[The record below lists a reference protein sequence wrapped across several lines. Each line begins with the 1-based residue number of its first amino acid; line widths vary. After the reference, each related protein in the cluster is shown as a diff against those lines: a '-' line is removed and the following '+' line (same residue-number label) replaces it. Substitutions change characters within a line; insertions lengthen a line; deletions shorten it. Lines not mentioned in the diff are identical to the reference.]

1 MRDRGLNGG
10 IQKGFTLVEALVA
23 ILVLS
28 LGLLGVAAM
37 QLKAMQGAHMS
48 YQRSLATVIAM
59 DANERLWTALAGTGG
74 TCPTGAEVQE
84 QWRTHWGAKLPGL
97 SESSIGVQGDC
108 EFLITVTWDEDRFA
122 DEGDVSTL
130 TYYTRL
136 PEEAAAP

>member
-1 MRDRGLNGG
+1 MNGC

-59 DANERLWTALAGTGG
+59 DANERLWAALAGTGG
-74 TCPTGAEVQE
+74 ACPDGVAVQG
-84 QWRTHWGAKLPGL
+84 QWRTHWGSKLPGL
-97 SESSIGVQGDC
+97 SASTIGGQGDC
-108 EFLITVTWDEDRFA
+108 EFLITVTWDDDRFA
-122 DEGDVSTL
+122 GEGDVSTL
-130 TYYTRL
+130 TYYMRL
-136 PEEAAAP
+136 PEEATTP